1 MNNQPNYDMAMGFLQ
16 IIDVLLNL
24 NQVSNDTLLE
34 ELQRQNKEYLEKI
47 VGYNQSYAGL
57 FQARMDYLESQ
68 LEKIVKQNEEIIGQN
83 ATIIAQGRNLYQM
96 QEKIWGDINGNA
108 EEILRRLDNGSQQ
121 RLP

>member
-16 IIDVLLNL
+16 TFDVLLNL
-24 NQVSNDTLLE
+24 NQVSNDTILE
-34 ELQRQNKEYLEKI
+34 ELQKQNREYLEKL
-47 VGYNQSYAGL
+47 V
-57 FQARMDYLESQ
+57 R
-68 LEKIVKQNEEIIGQN
+68 QNEEIIGQN

-96 QEKIWGDINGNA
+96 QEKIWGDINDNA